1 MHGQIKK
8 LPNSKTATINTQA
21 THTLQSIIQ
30 FKKKTA
36 IVIAQSHYCGHV
48 LCWGLFLLQ
57 YWALEKMAGKC
68 VSVHAYKFTAARG
81 AVIAFFGCKHLFF
94 HCLKLV
100 CPVWPLRLARPFP
113 PYNCRSSDIFSSQF
127 DSLSLSPAVHPC
139 VFSSFCSNIKTD
151 FPLKRTLLLFPAAV
165 WAPFNAWTFLS
176 FLLIDQ
182 FMSTQRG
189 SDGRRQRRHWLLS
202 EHFAKE
208 AQVSGPQCKA
218 NKEINFFFPSF
229 RNRWSWDSKCFEGQ
243 CTASLPDAD
252 TVAAESEEENE
263 ANQSLT
269 NP

>member
-1 MHGQIKK
+1 
-8 LPNSKTATINTQA
+8 
-21 THTLQSIIQ
+21 
-30 FKKKTA
+30 
-36 IVIAQSHYCGHV
+36 
-48 LCWGLFLLQ
+48 
-57 YWALEKMAGKC
+57 MAGKC

-100 CPVWPLRLARPFP
+100 CPVRPLRLARPFT
-113 PYNCRSSDIFSSQF
+113 PYNCRSSDIFSSRF

-218 NKEINFFFPSF
+218 NKEINFFSLHFEIDDHETVNVLRGSVQPVFPTLTP
-229 RNRWSWDSKCFEGQ
+229 WW
-243 CTASLPDAD
+243 
-252 TVAAESEEENE
+252 
-263 ANQSLT
+263 QSLRKRMRLI
-269 NP
+269 NLLLIPSRNFVQCPAH